1 VENGWKRRFTGQND
15 LVLWFYTLGEENV
28 SENGLQT
35 IHFGVLIVRI
45 VTFHLKVYYIPVSP
59 KKCIIHILFTTHI
72 YSIYYP

>member
-1 VENGWKRRFTGQND
+1 MLVENGWKRRFTGQID

-45 VTFHLKVYYIPVSP
+45 VTFHLKVY
-59 KKCIIHILFTTHI
+59 
-72 YSIYYP
+72 